1 MMHYITTLT
10 IAGSDC
16 SGGAGIQADIKT
28 LSALG
33 CYAASAITAIT
44 VQNTC
49 GVQSVYPLPAET
61 VRQQIHAVLEDLQP
75 KAIKI
80 GMLGNQEI
88 AQAVAE
94 EIEKYNIKATVVLD
108 PIILSSSGHPLV
120 TPETL
125 ACMKKHLFPLCTLV
139 TPNLPETVWLTEIP
153 DTDQQELNHAA
164 NRIFDMGAKAILIKG
179 GHQEGPESTDML
191 YMANDPTSPMRFP
204 GQRIPTRNTHGT
216 GCTLSS
222 AITAFLA
229 QGTTLPDAI
238 AQAKSYLTQA
248 LQAGATVE
256 IGQGHGPLNHFFAP
270 KKAIIR

>member
-28 LSALG
+28 LGALG

-49 GVQSVYPLPAET
+49 GVQSVYPLPTET

-94 EIEKYNIKATVVLD
+94 EIEKYNKKATVVLD

-229 QGTTLPDAI
+229 QGKTLPDAI

-256 IGQGHGPLNHFFAP
+256 IGKGHGPLNHFFAP